1 MIGTRTV
8 KRNVLPGFGLSLG
21 YTVFYLSA
29 LVLIPL
35 FVLLVQP
42 VGLGWE
48 RFWKAAT
55 SGRALAAYGVS
66 FTTALAAASV
76 NFVVGLVTAWV
87 LVRYRFPGR
96 RLLDALVDF
105 PFALP
110 TAVAGVCFAVLYSP
124 AGWLGQVLDP
134 LGLKVINTTTGIT
147 LALVF
152 VGFPFVVRTL
162 QPVLADFEKEAEE
175 AAHSLGA
182 SRGQTFGRVIFP
194 AIFPALLTGFTLAFS
209 RGVGEYGSVIFIAG
223 NLPFKTEIAP
233 LIIMA
238 KLDQFDY
245 AGAASVAS
253 VLLGFSFVLLLL
265 LNAVQSW
272 AQKEA
277 R

>member
-1 MIGTRTV
+1 M
-8 KRNVLPGFGLSLG
+8 KRNVLPGFGLPLG
-21 YTVFYLSA
+21 YTVFYLSF

-35 FVLLVQP
+35 LVLLWQP
-42 VGLGWE
+42 VGFGWE
-48 RFWKAAT
+48 KFWKAAT

-66 FTTALAAASV
+66 FTTALTAAAI
-76 NFVVGLVTAWV
+76 NFVVGLVVTWV
-87 LVRYRFPGR
+87 LVRYKFPGR
-96 RLLDALVDF
+96 RVLDALVDF

-124 AGWLGQVLDP
+124 VGWLGQVLEP
-134 LGLKVINTTTGIT
+134 LGIHVVNTTTGIT

-152 VGFPFVVRTL
+152 IGFPFVVRTL
-162 QPVLADFEKEAEE
+162 QPVLADLEKEMEE
-175 AAHSLGA
+175 SAQSLGA
-182 SRGQTFGRVIFP
+182 DRWQTFTRVIFP
-194 AIFPALLTGFTLAFS
+194 AIFPSMVTGFTLAFS

-253 VLLGFSFVLLLL
+253 VLLGFSFVMLLV
-265 LNAVQSW
+265 LNAVQTW
-272 AQKEA
+272 AQKEP

>member
-1 MIGTRTV
+1 M
-8 KRNVLPGFGLSLG
+8 KRPILPGFGLSLG
-21 YTVFYLSA
+21 YTVFYLSFV
-29 LVLIPL
+29 VLIPL

-48 RFWKAAT
+48 AFWKAAT
-55 SGRALAAYGVS
+55 SRRALSAYGVS
-66 FTTALAAASV
+66 FSTALVAASI
-76 NFVVGLVTAWV
+76 NFVVGLITTWV

-96 RLLDALVDF
+96 KLLDALVDF

-124 AGWLGQVLDP
+124 AGWLGQVLEP
-134 LGLKVINTTTGIT
+134 AGIHVVNTTTGIT

-152 VGFPFVVRTL
+152 IGLPFVVRTL
-162 QPVLADFEKEAEE
+162 QPVLADLEKEMEE
-175 AAHSLGA
+175 SAHSLGA
-182 SRGQTFGRVIFP
+182 DRWQTFARVV
-194 AIFPALLTGFTLAFS
+194 FPALFPSLVTGFTLAFS

-245 AGAASVAS
+245 PGAASVAA
-253 VLLGFSFVLLLL
+253 VLLLFSFVLLLL
-265 LNAVQSW
+265 LNTVQTW
-272 AQKEA
+272 ANKEP